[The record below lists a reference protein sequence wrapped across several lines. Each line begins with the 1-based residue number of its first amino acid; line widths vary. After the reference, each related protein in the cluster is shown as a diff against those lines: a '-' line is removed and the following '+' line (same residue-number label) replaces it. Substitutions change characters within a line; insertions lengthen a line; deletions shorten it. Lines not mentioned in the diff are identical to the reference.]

1 MLQLYLQLALPKC
14 NHNVPWTDLNS
25 RSPPK
30 VWSENE
36 PFLTWPL
43 RRVFLARY
51 VASNMQISKSLVAGL
66 ILIGLSLS
74 SIANQISGKVVSV
87 ADGDTITVLD
97 AEHVQHKIRLS
108 GIDAPERAQAFGRRS
123 RELLSDLVAGAQ
135 VVVETDK
142 ADRYGRSVGK
152 VLLQGRDINLAMVN
166 AGLAWHYKKYERE
179 QPASDRLLYASAE
192 EEARERRSG
201 LWRDTEP
208 MAPWDWRAAKRAK

>member
-1 MLQLYLQLALPKC
+1 
-14 NHNVPWTDLNS
+14 
-25 RSPPK
+25 
-30 VWSENE
+30 
-36 PFLTWPL
+36 
-43 RRVFLARY
+43 
-51 VASNMQISKSLVAGL
+51 MQVSKSLVAGL